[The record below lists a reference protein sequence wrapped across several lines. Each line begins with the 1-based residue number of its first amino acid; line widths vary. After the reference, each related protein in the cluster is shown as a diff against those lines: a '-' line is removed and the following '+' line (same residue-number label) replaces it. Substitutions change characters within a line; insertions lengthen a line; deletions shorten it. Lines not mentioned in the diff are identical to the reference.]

1 MSRKK
6 SFKDET
12 LEHSKKYSDLIGT
25 YVDNVEQNA
34 TLKRKLKERF
44 FLVTMSILI
53 ALTAIFILAI
63 GALCI
68 GVIVN
73 KVTGKFIVSI
83 ITIIAPVLSSLLV
96 ALLKIPKIIAKYL
109 FNKKEDKSMN
119 KLIRDIQLY
128 DKNMI
133 EFEYK
138 MNMLLKNER
147 VENDASSPQSEQNIV
162 LNEVPSGDNLDII
175 NNIDDENE
183 LSSEN
188 NSNISN
194 N

>member
-1 MSRKK
+1 MGKK

-12 LEHSKKYSDLIGT
+12 IKHSESYSILINKYIE
-25 YVDNVEQNA
+25 NVEKNDI
-34 TLKRKLKERF
+34 LKRKLKERF
-44 FLVTMSILI
+44 FWVTMSILM

-68 GVIVN
+68 GVIIN

-138 MNMLLKNER
+138 VNMLLKNER